1 MPGEGWGRSAI
12 FTCKQSFCMQLL
24 LQIIFCVSPS
34 SCKHFYLLVYNL
46 FQCLQPC
53 KQFILQF
60 SNRPPSPSK
69 NNGPPLKIKPC
80 RYSVRADFLLSSFAS
95 TGKSFGKKGKTARG
109 SELKSKEQILKARH
123 RKEKMMQRQNKG
135 RPRGKGNKGKFG
147 RKKWRYWTRENI
159 TLSITPEDKPI
170 IAEYSF
176 VVRFHVMSLG
186 KAPY

>member
-1 MPGEGWGRSAI
+1 MVTYGRLYNELLTLLSIFLPGEGWGRSAI

-24 LQIIFCVSPS
+24 LQIIFWVSPS

-46 FQCLQPC
+46 FYNFPTAP
-53 KQFILQF
+53 
-60 SNRPPSPSK
+60 PPSPSK

-147 RKKWRYWTRENI
+147 RKK
-159 TLSITPEDKPI
+159 
-170 IAEYSF
+170 
-176 VVRFHVMSLG
+176 
-186 KAPY
+186 

>member
-1 MPGEGWGRSAI
+1 MGAFSNFHMQTI
-12 FTCKQSFCMQLL
+12 ICMQLL

-60 SNRPPSPSK
+60 SNRPPPPSPSK

-95 TGKSFGKKGKTARG
+95 TGKSFGKKGNTARG

-147 RKKWRYWTRENI
+147 RKK
-159 TLSITPEDKPI
+159 
-170 IAEYSF
+170 
-176 VVRFHVMSLG
+176 
-186 KAPY
+186 